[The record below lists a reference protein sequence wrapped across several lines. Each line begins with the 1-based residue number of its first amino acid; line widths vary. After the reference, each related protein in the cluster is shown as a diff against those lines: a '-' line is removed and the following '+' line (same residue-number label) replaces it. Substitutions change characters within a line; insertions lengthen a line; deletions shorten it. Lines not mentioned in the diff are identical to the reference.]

1 MKKIK
6 QISLSVCFLWLVACS
21 PEPKRGAAA
30 SAASVPEQASAVS
43 EVQDAGKKGVWGL
56 YTYGHEVSAFAP
68 CGEKHDF
75 WADGTE
81 EVMKPLE
88 EASMKLAEERK
99 QPYQPVLARLQISE
113 PVKAAEGF
121 PADYEG
127 AVTVE
132 KVEELVADRQTCT
145 EHLN

>member
-1 MKKIK
+1 MRKIK
-6 QISLSVCFLWLVACS
+6 QISFSACVLWLAACS
-21 PEPKRGAAA
+21 PESKSGAAA
-30 SAASVPEQASAVS
+30 SAASAPEQASAVS
-43 EVQDAGKKGVWGL
+43 EAQDAGKKGVWGL
-56 YTYGHEVSAFAP
+56 YTYGHEVSAFTP
-68 CGEKHDF
+68 CGEKRDF
-75 WADGTE
+75 WADGAE

-88 EASMKLAEERK
+88 EASMKLAEDRK

-132 KVEELVADRQTCT
+132 KVEELAADKQTCPGQP
-145 EHLN
+145 